1 MTKSMTGLLTDI
13 LVAEGKL
20 DDNALVSSIV
30 PEFADKLQRLEL
42 LAVHLV
48 LLCSRRGGTNTGR

>member
-13 LVAEGKL
+13 PVADGKL

-30 PEFADKLQRLEL
+30 PEFAEKGIWISHCPTAD
-42 LAVHLV
+42 VYT
-48 LLCSRRGGTNTGR
+48 RR

>member
-20 DDNALVSSIV
+20 DDNALVTSIV
-30 PEFADKLQRLEL
+30 PSFADKCIWISNCPTGD
-42 LAVHLV
+42 VYT
-48 LLCSRRGGTNTGR
+48 RR